1 MRPQVLVLAVGLAGC
16 ATQSWT
22 TPQPY
27 FRTTQPEGAWARAIK
42 ATEAHCN
49 GLASVNDEASVIIGR
64 WTAWT
69 TGDGVV
75 LTQCLVSLLR
85 GDEYV
90 RDVRVTFAA
99 RRCPLSDLDGDLA
112 ELAKTCEV
120 SDTVPEQVKNGLVD
134 LGRKLEADINA
145 VR

>member
-1 MRPQVLVLAVGLAGC
+1 MKRLALGLLLGGC
-16 ATQSWT
+16 MTQAWT
-22 TPQPY
+22 LPQPY
-27 FRTTQPEGAWARAIK
+27 FRTTQPDGAWGRAVT
-42 ATEAHCN
+42 ATERHC
-49 GLASVNDEASVIIGR
+49 GGISTVNDEASVIVGR
-64 WTAWT
+64 WMPWT
-69 TGDGVV
+69 TGDGLV

-99 RRCPLSDLDGDLA
+99 RRCPLADLDQDLEA
-112 ELAKTCEV
+112 LARTCEV

-134 LGRKLEADINA
+134 LGRKLEADLNA